1 MLYDRVSS
9 PGYEECQDDI
19 LAASRMAED
28 IRDVLLEYQV
38 GSSRAEAV
46 IITEVE
52 LFNRQSSNRQ
62 YMTRV
67 AD

>member
-1 MLYDRVSS
+1 
-9 PGYEECQDDI
+9 
-19 LAASRMAED
+19 MAED

-52 LFNRQSSNRQ
+52 LINRRSSNGQ

>member
-1 MLYDRVSS
+1 
-9 PGYEECQDDI
+9 
-19 LAASRMAED
+19 MAED

-38 GSSRAEAV
+38 GSSRAEAAM
-46 IITEVE
+46 IAEVE
-52 LFNRQSSNRQ
+52 LFNRQSSNRR